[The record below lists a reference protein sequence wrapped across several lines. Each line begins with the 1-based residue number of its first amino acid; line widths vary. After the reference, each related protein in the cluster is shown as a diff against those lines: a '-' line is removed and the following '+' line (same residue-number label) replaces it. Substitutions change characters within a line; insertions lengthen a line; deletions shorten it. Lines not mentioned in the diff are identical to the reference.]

1 MTRFGRTAV
10 LASCIALALP
20 ASQARAQAG
29 IEWTKD
35 LGRALDRARTEGKPV
50 LIDFWATWCGPC
62 REMEA
67 QLWARP
73 DVTALSK
80 KFVFVKVD
88 FDNAGGLAQ
97 RYRIE
102 SIPALVIMDP
112 WGTEIARREGFGEPS
127 PYLSLLNGMPSD
139 FAPLGPWQAR
149 LAKDRNDLEALREI
163 GRLYYRM
170 NLFHTSRE
178 FLERALKTKEA
189 RNQPDVLAD
198 IQTAIGWDYLKA
210 GDTRAARKAFEACLA
225 DSPGH
230 PGAQVTLYGLL
241 TACRLSGQRPEAEAA
256 LARLESCCPG
266 SPVVERARVEL
277 GLIAKAAD

>member
-1 MTRFGRTAV
+1 MAGFGRTAI
-10 LASCIALALP
+10 LASCIALGLP
-20 ASQARAQAG
+20 ASPARAQTG

-35 LGRALDRARTEGKPV
+35 MVRALDRARSEGKPV

-67 QLWARP
+67 QLWSRP
-73 DVTALSK
+73 DVQALSK
-80 KFVFVKVD
+80 KFVCVRVD
-88 FDNAGGLAQ
+88 LDNSGGLAQ

-102 SIPALVIMDP
+102 SIPALVIIDP
-112 WGTEIARREGFGEPS
+112 WGTEIARRDGFGEPS
-127 PYLSLLNGMPSD
+127 PYLTLLKGMPAD
-139 FAPLGPWQAR
+139 FAPLAPWHAR
-149 LAKDRNDLEALREI
+149 LARNRNDLEALREI
-163 GRLYYRM
+163 GRQYYRM

-189 RNQPDVLAD
+189 RTQPEVLAD
-198 IQTAIGWDYLKA
+198 IRTAIGWDYLKA
-210 GDTRAARKAFEACLA
+210 GDTRQARKTFEACLA
-225 DSPGH
+225 EAPSH
-230 PGAQVTLYGLL
+230 PGVQVTLYGLL
-241 TACRLSGQRPEAEAA
+241 SSCRLSGHRPEAEAA